1 MKPPLSE
8 IMGSTRRVADAK
20 RGRVI
25 RRYHVVREL
34 FTRDRWEER
43 PLERER
49 RVFKFRRDAEA
60 QAGYLHAIRVSDK
73 VRFRVV
79 RRPLK

>member
-1 MKPPLSE
+1 M
-8 IMGSTRRVADAK
+8 
-20 RGRVI
+20 

-34 FTRDRWEER
+34 FTRGQWEER

-49 RVFKFRRDAEA
+49 RVFKFRRDAKA

>member
-1 MKPPLSE
+1 M
-8 IMGSTRRVADAK
+8 
-20 RGRVI
+20 

-34 FTRDRWEER
+34 FTRGQWEER

-60 QAGYLHAIRVSDK
+60 QAGYLRAMRDSDLW
-73 VRFRVV
+73 RFRVV
-79 RRPLK
+79 RRQIK

>member
-1 MKPPLSE
+1 MK
-8 IMGSTRRVADAK
+8 
-20 RGRVI
+20 
-25 RRYHVVREL
+25 RYHVVREV
-34 FTRDRWEER
+34 FVWGRWDEW

-60 QAGYLHAIRVSDK
+60 QAGCLNAIRISDQ

>member
-1 MKPPLSE
+1 M
-8 IMGSTRRVADAK
+8 RRW
-20 RGRVI
+20 
-25 RRYHVVREL
+25 HVVREV
-34 FTRDRWEER
+34 FMRDRWEEQ

-49 RVFKFRRDAEA
+49 RVFRFRRDAEA
-60 QAGYLHAIRVSDK
+60 QAGCLNAIRISND